1 MLERAKK
8 IEKQLI
14 QIRREIHAHPEL
26 GFQEHQTSQT
36 VSDVLTA
43 LGIEHQRGV
52 AKTGIVATLGDG
64 RGPTVALRA
73 DMDALPIQ
81 EANDVPY
88 RSQTP
93 GVMHACGHDAHTAS
107 LLGAAML
114 LVKEDLHG
122 TVRLIFQPS
131 EEMQDDEQKSG
142 GMRMVE
148 EGGLQGADAVFGLH
162 VASDSPSGLIE
173 IGDGPIMAAV
183 DSFAGR
189 VIGRGCHGA
198 YPQRG
203 LDPVWLSA
211 QVINAIHGIVP
222 RRIDPTQPCLI
233 SACTVHGGTANNV
246 IPDDVTLTGTIRSFD
261 PDVRKQLHAELERA
275 FALTK
280 GLGGDYELKIMP
292 GYPTT
297 INDPVQAQFIRGI
310 AVDMLGAAQVQARP
324 PLHMGAEDFSFMAR
338 QVPGAFVFLGAAKGD
353 RPRPHHNQYFD
364 IDESVIA
371 IGSAL
376 LAETAMRFL
385 ARQS

>member
-1 MLERAKK
+1 MLDKAKK
-8 IEKQLI
+8 IEKQLV

-26 GFQEHQTSQT
+26 GFQEFQTSQT
-36 VSDVLTA
+36 ISDVLTT

-64 RGPTVALRA
+64 QGPTIALRA

-88 RSQTP
+88 KSQSP

-114 LVKEDLHG
+114 LSREELHG

-131 EEMQDDEQKSG
+131 EEYQDDEQKSG
-142 GMRMVE
+142 GLRMVE
-148 EGGLQGADAVFGLH
+148 EGALDGVAAVFGLH
-162 VASDSPSGLIE
+162 VASDSPSGTLE
-173 IGDGPIMAAV
+173 IGEGPIMAAV
-183 DSFAGR
+183 DSFEGQ

-246 IPDDVTLTGTIRSFD
+246 IPDAVVLTGTIRSFD
-261 PDVRKQLHAELERA
+261 PEIRKQLHVELNRA
-275 FALTK
+275 FAAAK
-280 GLGGDYELKIMP
+280 GLGGDYELKIIS
-292 GYPTT
+292 GCPTT
-297 INDPVQAQFIRGI
+297 VNDPA
-310 AVDMLGAAQVQARP
+310 QARFMREVASSIVEAARINAKP
-324 PLHMGAEDFSFMAR
+324 PLHMGAEDFSFMSR
-338 QVPGAFVFLGAAKGD
+338 KTPGAFVFLGAAKGD
-353 RPRPHHNQYFD
+353 RPRPHHNQFFD
-364 IDESVIA
+364 IDESVLP
-371 IGSAL
+371 IGAAL
-376 LAETAMRFL
+376 LAETAVRYL
-385 ARQS
+385 VLK